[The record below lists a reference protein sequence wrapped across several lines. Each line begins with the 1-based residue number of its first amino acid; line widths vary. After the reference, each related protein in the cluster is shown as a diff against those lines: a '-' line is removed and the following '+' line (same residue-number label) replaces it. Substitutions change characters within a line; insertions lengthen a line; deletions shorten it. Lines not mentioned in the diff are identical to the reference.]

1 MIDKNGKKIFA
12 SLSEDGVGGDDVKFK
27 EITYINFVTG
37 EIKKSMMALLEKS
50 NTPNM
55 SKAKMQDDLFK
66 IYMELK

>member
-1 MIDKNGKKIFA
+1 MRTKLLLAEALEKHRD
-12 SLSEDGVGGDDVKFK
+12 
-27 EITYINFVTG
+27 
-37 EIKKSMMALLEKS
+37 IKKKMMALLEKS